1 MKIFASHQH
10 LNGRLTQAEHYSQGW
25 GGGRGG
31 GLMASNF
38 ITRDCRDSLT
48 PFMTFLAPDK
58 HESYTAERTAEIYNL
73 HKQLLIAEAAKKKNH
88 NIGVMCSVH

>member
-1 MKIFASHQH
+1 MGDSHKQNII
-10 LNGRLTQAEHYSQGW
+10 LKG

-38 ITRDCRDSLT
+38 ITRACRDSLT

-73 HKQLLIAEAAKKKNH
+73 HKQLFIAEAAKKSH
-88 NIGVMCSVH
+88 NIGVMCSVQ